1 MENKITEEE
10 LSTIKEQTNDQNKLL
25 TDIGILSAQ
34 KHSLLHDLAVLNG
47 KIEKNKEAL
56 NEKYGS
62 ININM
67 KDGTYSEI
75 AEEVEE
81 VENE

>member
-10 LSTIKEQTNDQNKLL
+10 LKTIQTQGQDQNKLL
-25 TDIGILSAQ
+25 SDIGVLSAQ
-34 KHSLLHDLAVLNG
+34 KHSLLHDLAGLNV

-62 ININM
+62 ININIEDGSYKVIEEDK
-67 KDGTYSEI
+67 KDE
-75 AEEVEE
+75 
-81 VENE
+81 